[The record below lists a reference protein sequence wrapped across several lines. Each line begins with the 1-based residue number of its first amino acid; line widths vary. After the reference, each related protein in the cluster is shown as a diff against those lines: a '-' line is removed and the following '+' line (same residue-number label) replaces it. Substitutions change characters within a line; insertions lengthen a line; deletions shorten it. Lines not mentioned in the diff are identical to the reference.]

1 MIEEKLTEALK
12 LASMLDIGKEE
23 IMEMIDILSEEIGN
37 G

>member
-12 LASMLDIGKEE
+12 LASMLDISKEE
-23 IMEMIDILSEEIGN
+23 IMEMLDILSEEIGN

>member
-1 MIEEKLTEALK
+1 MEALK